1 LGLTSAERK
10 KLEALIKAAIN
21 DAKTCTDLARR
32 IIPRQGDIQDF
43 AYGLI
48 CGMLM
53 GNFMELFSNNN
64 GRQPDKDEMTDL
76 FLIMMTHMPSIR
88 NAVINEL

>member
-1 LGLTSAERK
+1 MGLTFAERK
-10 KLEALIKAAIN
+10 KLEALIKVAIN

-53 GNFMELFSNNN
+53 GNFIELFSNNN